1 MCSKEQSK
9 KNVNN
14 VSAHVPTPALKGA
27 SGASSNISSSSSET
41 GAAAGAG
48 KAGKGGGG
56 GLVGKL
62 VSVPLVH
69 VHQQCGVVV
78 AAAVL

>member
-1 MCSKEQSK
+1 M
-9 KNVNN
+9 NN

-27 SGASSNISSSSSET
+27 SP
-41 GAAAGAG
+41 AAAAARQAQLQVREKQGV
-48 KAGKGGGG
+48 GGME
-56 GLVGKL
+56 KL

-78 AAAVL
+78 VAAAVL